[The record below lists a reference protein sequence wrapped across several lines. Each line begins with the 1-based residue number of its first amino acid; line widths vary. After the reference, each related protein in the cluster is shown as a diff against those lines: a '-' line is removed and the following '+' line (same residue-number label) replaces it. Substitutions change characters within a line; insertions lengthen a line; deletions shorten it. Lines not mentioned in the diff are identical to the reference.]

1 MLAYLFP
8 GQGTL
13 RVGMGGWLRR
23 HPAAAS
29 VLDEA
34 DAVLRMPIS
43 QLCARGPIADLVATE
58 NAQPAVTVCNLA
70 ALAVLRA
77 EGHRPGIVA
86 GHSVGELSA
95 LYAADVLD
103 LATTLRLV
111 RDRARLMAVVPGTG
125 AMVAVLGVPLP
136 QVEQA
141 VAAAGTDAEPLAVGL
156 VNAADH
162 VVVSG
167 VSPAIER
174 FRQLVGPGRRIV
186 PLKVSNAFHSPVMA
200 EALDEWRQV
209 VRELPMRPPT
219 VPVVPNVTATPTT
232 DVEVL
237 RESLTTQLVARV
249 RWAETMQ
256 RLPAGATCVEVGD
269 SRALTGFARG
279 AGLRCLS
286 LSEPAGLRRLAVAVT
301 A

>member
-1 MLAYLFP
+1 MLAFLFP

-29 VLDEA
+29 VFEQA
-34 DAVLRMPIS
+34 DAILEMPIS
-43 QLCARGPIADLVATE
+43 RLCARGPVDDLVATE
-58 NAQPAVTVCNLA
+58 HAQPAVTVCNLA

-77 EGHRPGIVA
+77 EGHAPDIVA

-111 RDRARLMAVVPGTG
+111 RVRARLMAEVSGTG
-125 AMVAVLGVPLP
+125 AMAAVLGVPLP
-136 QVEQA
+136 QVQRLVET
-141 VAAAGTDAEPLAVGL
+141 VSSDAEPLTVGL
-156 VNAADH
+156 VNAPDH

-167 VSPAIER
+167 AAPAVDR
-174 FRQLVGPGRRIV
+174 FRQSLGATGKLA
-186 PLKVSNAFHSPVMA
+186 PLKVSNAFHSPLMA
-200 EALDEWRQV
+200 EALGEWERV
-209 VRELPMRPPT
+209 VRDQPMRTPT

-232 DVEVL
+232 DAEVL
-237 RESLTTQLVARV
+237 RESVISQLVGRV
-249 RWAETMQ
+249 RWAETMR
-256 RLPAGATCVEVGD
+256 RLPADATCVEVGD
-269 SRALTGFARG
+269 SRALAGFARG

-286 LSEPAGLRRLAVAVT
+286 LSDPASVRRLAGAVT